1 MRVALPVLGAALLA
15 ALSPVPA
22 SAQVRDRII
31 DVYGSEQCPA
41 SNGQEI
47 VVCRRHAEG
56 DRFRI
61 PSELRES
68 TSRPQALG
76 GTAVAAMN
84 STGGTGT
91 QVQSCNAIGA
101 GVNAGCL
108 KSQIDAAHAERRR
121 DQREGEAIP

>member
-1 MRVALPVLGAALLA
+1 MRLVLPLLGAALFA
-15 ALSPVPA
+15 AAPSTAP
-22 SAQVRDRII
+22 AQVRDRII
-31 DVYGSEQCPA
+31 DVYGTEACPE

-61 PSELRES
+61 PQDLRES

-108 KSQIDAAHAERRR
+108 KGQIDAARAERRR
-121 DQREGEAIP
+121 DQQQGEQIP